1 MRVLIIG
8 ASGLIGGAI
17 LVEFSDHQQTMG
29 TYNSFPVEGLTRVD
43 ISDLEA
49 IRRLTEQFGPQ
60 VILQP
65 AALTHVNYCES
76 HPDECW
82 RINVDGTRSIAEAAS
97 RLGARHVFFSTE
109 YVFDGTA
116 GPYSEE
122 DPPNP
127 VSVYG
132 RHKLAAEDAIRQVTN
147 NHLIIRTTAVYGWER
162 QGNNFVVRLLR
173 GVREGKRV
181 AVPTD
186 QITSPTYAPNL
197 AQAVR
202 ELVESDAC
210 GIYNV
215 AGPDIVDRYS
225 FAVATARI
233 FGFPIDLIKPV
244 VTTELNQAAR
254 RPLRAGLKV
263 DKAQRKLS
271 TSLQGVEAGLTAM
284 REEQPR

>member
-49 IRRLTEQFGPQ
+49 IRRLTEQFGPE

-65 AALTHVNYCES
+65 AALTDVNYCES

>member
-49 IRRLTEQFGPQ
+49 IRRLTEQFGPE

-65 AALTHVNYCES
+65 AALTDVNYCES

-122 DPPNP
+122 DPPGP
-127 VSVYG
+127 ISVYG
-132 RHKLAAEDAIRQVTN
+132 RCKLAAEDAIREVTN

-233 FGFPIDLIKPV
+233 FGFPIDLIKPI